1 MISQNRYKV
10 VQKLEIIR
18 MIFSIF
24 KEYQNI
30 CRDAQKTL
38 KMEKKEDYD
47 VVYGY
52 ITYS

>member
-1 MISQNRYKV
+1 
-10 VQKLEIIR
+10 

-38 KMEKKEDYD
+38 KMEKKKDYD
-47 VVYGY
+47 VVVDIHICNLVKCVWSG
-52 ITYS
+52 TNNF